1 MLKTRI
7 LLGLFLIV
15 GAFSAC
21 KKELSPEKQAEKD
34 DKLITDFIA
43 KNNIP
48 AIKHSSGLYYE
59 IKTQGSGAKP
69 TTSSTV
75 SVNYTGKL
83 LNGNVF
89 DQSNAPVSFGLNRLI
104 VGWQIG
110 IPLIS
115 KGGSIRLIVPSA
127 LAYGPASPGLG
138 IPKNSVL
145 DFEITLVDVN

>member
-7 LLGLFLIV
+7 LLALFLVV
-15 GAFSAC
+15 GVISSC

-48 AIKHSSGLYYE
+48 AIKHSSGIYYQ
-59 IKTQGSGAKP
+59 IVAQGSGAKP
-69 TTSSTV
+69 NTSSTV

-89 DQSNAPVSFGLNRLI
+89 DKSNAPVSFALNRLI
-104 VGWQIG
+104 MGWQIV
-110 IPLIS
+110 IPLIN
-115 KGGSIRLIVPSA
+115 KRGSISLIVPSA
-127 LAYGPASPGLG
+127 LA
-138 IPKNSVL
+138 
-145 DFEITLVDVN
+145 